1 MAPCSLIVRS
11 VSCSVSCITN
21 FCHESL
27 LRKFMKRSLSLRKSG
42 GCWEPVWTDIKFTR
56 QFFVESCNTKAWFEV
71 LTSVLV
77 KIRVFRDVALC
88 YCVIS
93 FLCFGLLIERHSVTF
108 HKTSPVPKFSSR
120 NMGADVLSYVLFKIF
135 VHGAFET
142 PLLSRTRHLE
152 TAIYCIFC
160 RQFGSDRLY
169 I

>member
-1 MAPCSLIVRS
+1 M
-11 VSCSVSCITN
+11 SCITN

-56 QFFVESCNTKAWFEV
+56 QFFVESCNTNARFGV

-77 KIRVFRDVALC
+77 KIRMFRNVALC

-93 FLCFGLLIERHSVTF
+93 FLCLGLLIERHSVTF

-120 NMGADVLSYVLFKIF
+120 NIVADVLSYVLFKIF
-135 VHGAFET
+135 GHGAFGT
-142 PLLSRTRHLE
+142 SILSRTRHLE
-152 TAIYCIFC
+152 TAMYCIFC
-160 RQFGSDRLY
+160 FQFGSDGLH